1 MTDKKSDLRN
11 QAEEIVRGKA
21 AQLPGD
27 IESLSLEET
36 RQTLHEL
43 RVHQIEL
50 EIQNEELR
58 RTQMELEAARARY
71 FDLYDLA
78 PVGYVTL
85 SEKGLILEAN
95 LTAATLLGVTRSNLL
110 ELPFS
115 RIIPKEDQDIYYLYR
130 KQLFETYSP
139 SSLRLG
145 TGEAV
150 HPVAPQVRE
159 LRLLKKD
166 GTQFWAH
173 LEATVT
179 HDPSTN
185 TGRDVEGAPVCRV
198 TISDVTIRKRMEEE
212 LLRAHKLESLGV
224 LAGGIAHDF
233 NNLMTI
239 VQGYIDLALNDLPPG
254 HASRKLLLTA
264 IRGVD
269 QTKDLTSRLIT
280 FSRGGGPLREI
291 FDVTELIR
299 DAVNST
305 IKGTEVRVN
314 YDFMENLWPAEA
326 DELQM
331 KQVFYN
337 LTKNVVEAMPEGGN
351 LTVQAE
357 NVLIPAGEV
366 PDLKEGSYLKITFAD
381 EGIGIFEELLSKVF
395 DPYFTTK
402 KIGARNGLGL
412 GLTVCYSV
420 LKNHDGHITVHS
432 LPGKGASFVLYL
444 PARPELDADLG
455 KGINVKEVKKTVST
469 GMVRVLIMDD
479 EHHIRVIERAYLE
492 RMGYE
497 VTDVKDGQEAIDSYR
512 KALKSGTPFDL
523 VILDL
528 TVRQGLG
535 GQLAMEQLL
544 KKDPSV
550 KAIIASGYVDDPVI
564 ENYAY
569 YGFKGALTKPFKREN
584 MEYLVEKILH
594 G

>member
-1 MTDKKSDLRN
+1 MTDKKTELRK

-21 AQLPGD
+21 AQSQEN

-36 RQTLHEL
+36 RQTLHDL

-95 LTAATLLGVTRSNLL
+95 LTAATMLGVTRSNLL
-110 ELPFS
+110 EQPFS
-115 RIIPKEDQDIYYLYR
+115 RIIPKEDQDIYYQYR

-145 TGEAV
+145 AGETV

-159 LRLLKKD
+159 LRMLKKD

-185 TGRDVEGAPVCRV
+185 TGRDVEGASVCRV

-233 NNLMTI
+233 NNLMAI
-239 VQGYIDLALNDLPPG
+239 VQGYIDLALMDLPLA
-254 HASRKLLLTA
+254 HVSRQRLLNA
-264 IRGVD
+264 MQGID
-269 QTKDLTSRLIT
+269 KTKDLTSRLIT

-291 FDVTELIR
+291 FDLKELIR
-299 DAVNST
+299 DTVNNT
-305 IKGTEVRVN
+305 IKGTEVRVKF
-314 YDFMENLWPAEA
+314 DFMENLWPAEA

-331 KQVFYN
+331 KQVFCN

-357 NVLIPAGEV
+357 NVLIQAGDV
-366 PDLKEGSYLKITFAD
+366 LDLKEGSYLKITFAD

-402 KIGARNGLGL
+402 KMGARNGLGL

-444 PARPELDADLG
+444 PAQPELGADLA
-455 KGINVKEVKKTVST
+455 KGINVKEVKKTVSA

-497 VTDVKDGQEAIDSYR
+497 VTDVKDGQEAIDTYR

-523 VILDL
+523 VMLDL

-564 ENYAY
+564 ENYAD

-584 MEYLVEKILH
+584 MEYLVEKILR